1 MASSSKAAALPF
13 MGVSEGIDLVKK
25 VWGVTGLP
33 MLPTPSSMAQF
44 ATRLP
49 QTLPSMIAP
58 TLDVEELDKRIA
70 DLRAVEQ
77 WLNLNLSMLRTT
89 VQSLE
94 VQRNTIATL
103 KSFGGALLSA
113 GAAHPAA
120 AAPTEN
126 WPYPAGHSGA
136 AMPRTATMPAP
147 MPAPPPKAR
156 HKGRGSGAAA
166 AAAAAAL
173 PLNPTVWWNTLQEQF
188 TKIAATAAAEAQ
200 AAARA
205 AEKAETRKAQ
215 ARKEEEKPA
224 DAGPTAAPARKAVAR
239 KRKRRPLQ
247 AR

>member
-1 MASSSKAAALPF
+1 MTGKSKAGTLPF
-13 MGVSEGIDLVKK
+13 IGVSEGFDLVKK

-33 MLPTPSSMAQF
+33 ALPTPASMAQF

-103 KSFGGALLSA
+103 KSFGGAMLA
-113 GAAHPAA
+113 G
-120 AAPTEN
+120 AAPTESTAATAAN
-126 WPYPAGHSGA
+126 WPYPAGQPTMA
-136 AMPRTATMPAP
+136 APAVMPRVAPVAAPSPIPVPAP
-147 MPAPPPKAR
+147 ASGSRKRRGAR
-156 HKGRGSGAAA
+156 AAA
-166 AAAAAAL
+166 APAAAPL
-173 PLNPTVWWNTLQEQF
+173 PLNPTAWWNTLQEQF
-188 TKIAATAAAEAQ
+188 TRIAATAAAEAQ

-205 AEKAETRKAQ
+205 AAAESAEAKPRPAKAKKAR
-215 ARKEEEKPA
+215 ARK
-224 DAGPTAAPARKAVAR
+224 
-239 KRKRRPLQ
+239 KRSSQ
-247 AR
+247 G

>member
-1 MASSSKAAALPF
+1 MAGKSKAAALPF
-13 MGVSEGIDLVKK
+13 MGVSEGFDLVKK

-33 MLPTPSSMAQF
+33 TLPTPTSMAQF

-89 VQSLE
+89 AQSLE

-103 KSFGGALLSA
+103 KSFGGAMLSA
-113 GAAHPAA
+113 GPAQAPAAPAAATNWPYGAGQPMPNVAALAAA
-120 AAPTEN
+120 AAP
-126 WPYPAGHSGA
+126 PAA
-136 AMPRTATMPAP
+136 APR
-147 MPAPPPKAR
+147 KR
-156 HKGRGSGAAA
+156 RGPRAAA

-173 PLNPTVWWNTLQEQF
+173 PLNPTAWWNTLQEQF

-205 AEKAETRKAQ
+205 AAAESAAAKGEKK
-215 ARKEEEKPA
+215 
-224 DAGPTAAPARKAVAR
+224 DAAAAPKPTAAAR
-239 KRKRRPLQ
+239 KRKRRAPP
-247 AR
+247 RD

>member
-1 MASSSKAAALPF
+1 MAGKSKAAALPF
-13 MGVSEGIDLVKK
+13 MGVTEGFDLVRK

-33 MLPTPSSMAQF
+33 TLPTPASMAQF

-58 TLDVEELDKRIA
+58 TLDVGELDKRIA

-103 KSFGGALLSA
+103 KSFGGAVLSTAAMQPPPPAATANWPYAGQPMPPTHDSALA
-113 GAAHPAA
+113 GAALSP
-120 AAPTEN
+120 
-126 WPYPAGHSGA
+126 
-136 AMPRTATMPAP
+136 PAP
-147 MPAPPPKAR
+147 ASRRRRSPRAT
-156 HKGRGSGAAA
+156 A

-173 PLNPTVWWNTLQEQF
+173 PLNPTAWWNTLQDQF

-200 AAARA
+200 AAAKA
-205 AEKAETRKAQ
+205 AAAQPVAEKAAKAGQAQHGATQAQ
-215 ARKEEEKPA
+215 AVEK
-224 DAGPTAAPARKAVAR
+224 APRAAR
-239 KRKRRPLQ
+239 KRKRRP
-247 AR
+247 APRG

>member
-1 MASSSKAAALPF
+1 MAGKNKSGALPF
-13 MGVSEGIDLVKK
+13 PGVSEGFDLVKK

-58 TLDVEELDKRIA
+58 TLDIEELDKRIA

-103 KSFGGALLSA
+103 KSFGGAMLSA
-113 GAAHPAA
+113 GAAQHA
-120 AAPTEN
+120 AAPAASES
-126 WPYPAGHSGA
+126 WPYPAGHPA
-136 AMPRTATMPAP
+136 AGLVMPPAAAASAP
-147 MPAPPPKAR
+147 TPAPPPVKAAR
-156 HKGRGSGAAA
+156 KSRSTRAAA
-166 AAAAAAL
+166 ASAAAAL
-173 PLNPTVWWNTLQEQF
+173 PLNPTAWWNTLQEQF

-200 AAARA
+200 AAAREA
-205 AEKAETRKAQ
+205 ATEKAGA
-215 ARKEEEKPA
+215 KPA
-224 DAGPTAAPARKAVAR
+224 PSARAGAR
-239 KRKRRPLQ
+239 KRKRRQTKPD
-247 AR
+247 